1 MFFYMR
7 ELAIT
12 GFVRKSIKISQAI
25 NGDQVGAPAILHLD
39 PVDLN
44 TLLKG
49 KEQTSTN
56 LLFAVDMYF
65 KERNND
71 LSDEMKESIV
81 KSLNFS
87 NLGFNVLSE
96 VMVQKSPSIKDTR
109 AFSRKVR

>member
-1 MFFYMR
+1 MR

-12 GFVRKSIKISQAI
+12 GFIRKSIKISQAI

-65 KERNND
+65 QERKD
-71 LSDEMKESIV
+71 DVSEEMKESIV
-81 KSLNFS
+81 KSMNFS

>member
-1 MFFYMR
+1 MKKRSHDNELENIKVFFYMR
-7 ELAIT
+7 ELSMT
-12 GFVRKSIKISQAI
+12 GFVRKSIKISQTI
-25 NGDQVGAPAILHLD
+25 NGNADGASAILHLD

-65 KERNND
+65 QERKD
-71 LSDEMKESIV
+71 DVSEEMKESIV
-81 KSLNFS
+81 KSMNFS

-96 VMVQKSPSIKDTR
+96 VMV
-109 AFSRKVR
+109 